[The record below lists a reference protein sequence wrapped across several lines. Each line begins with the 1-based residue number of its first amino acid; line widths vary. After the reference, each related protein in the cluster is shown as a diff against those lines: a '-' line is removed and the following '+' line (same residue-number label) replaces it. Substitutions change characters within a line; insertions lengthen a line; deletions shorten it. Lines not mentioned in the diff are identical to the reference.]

1 MGQSRHAALIMEA
14 LGTGML
20 TTTVGLLGKS
30 GLSAG
35 ASGLAVAAVLLPLI
49 YAGAR
54 VSGASYNPVVSFALV
69 LLGKMTPSQAMAYA
83 VAQLL
88 GAMGGG
94 FVTRALVSPA
104 GVMDHDPSFDLIPAS
119 GLPEALYSFA
129 LVLTVLQTAVS
140 KAQSRNSFFG
150 LAISSVV
157 GVGAAFGA
165 GMNPAVAGGLFAAAG
180 HTKGLLARLAVPL
193 LMAVPAALFFR
204 CTDIDETY
212 TMKKGIVPM
221 ISADFVRNRGPY
233 LMELAG
239 TFLLTSTVGLALATK
254 ELPAPVAAG
263 LCMTFLAFGSGYV
276 SGAHVNPAV
285 TLGMYLRNADKFG
298 LKKLGGYVAMQ
309 TVGAVGAGAVVKAAL
324 GAEMVSGSFPVPQ
337 AGFSCV
343 QVLGVE
349 ALFTGLLVST
359 VLHVGAATGYQGTQ
373 LNGLAVSMSLGA
385 GMMVSAMISGGGL
398 NPAAATGLALSNG
411 ATGKQLRQLWMY
423 VVAPLVGAAL
433 GHASVKITSPIDMG
447 KE

>member
-1 MGQSRHAALIMEA
+1 MEA

-20 TTTVGLLGKS
+20 TMTVGLLGKS
-30 GLSAG
+30 GLSVG
-35 ASGLAVAAVLLPLI
+35 ARGLAVAAVLLPLI

-54 VSGASYNPVVSFALV
+54 VSGASYNPLVSFALV
-69 LLGKMTPSQAMAYA
+69 LLGKMTPSQAMVYTG
-83 VAQLL
+83 AQLL

-94 FVTRALVSPA
+94 FLTKALVSPA
-104 GVMDHDPSFDLIPAS
+104 GVMDYDPSMTLPAS
-119 GLPEALYSFA
+119 GLPEVLYSFA

-157 GVGAAFGA
+157 GVGAALGA

-180 HTKGLLARLAVPL
+180 HSKGLLARLGVPL
-193 LMAVPAALFFR
+193 MATVPAALFFR

-212 TMKKGIVPM
+212 TMKRGMMPKIP
-221 ISADFVRNRGPY
+221 ADFVRNRGPY
-233 LMELAG
+233 LTELAG

-254 ELPAPVAAG
+254 ALPVPVAAG

-285 TLGMYLRNADKFG
+285 TLGVYLRNAKKIG
-298 LKKLGGYVAMQ
+298 SKKLGGYVVMQ
-309 TVGAVGAGAVVKAAL
+309 IVGAVGAGAVVKAAL
-324 GAEMVSGSFPVPQ
+324 GPGMVAGKFPVPQ
-337 AGFSCV
+337 AGFSSA
-343 QVLGVE
+343 QVFGTE
-349 ALFTGLLVST
+349 ALFTGLVVST

-385 GMMVSAMISGGGL
+385 GMMVSEMISGGSL
-398 NPAAATGLALSNG
+398 NPAAAMGLALSNG

-423 VVAPLVGAAL
+423 VIAPLVGAVF
-433 GHASVKITSPIDMG
+433 GHASMKITSPFDMG

>member
-1 MGQSRHAALIMEA
+1 MEA

-20 TTTVGLLGKS
+20 TMTVGLLGKS
-30 GLSAG
+30 GLSVG
-35 ASGLAVAAVLLPLI
+35 ARGLAVAAVLLPLI

-54 VSGASYNPVVSFALV
+54 VSGASYNPLVSFALV
-69 LLGKMTPSQAMAYA
+69 LLGKMTPSQAMVYTG
-83 VAQLL
+83 AQLL

-94 FVTRALVSPA
+94 FLTKALVSPA
-104 GVMDHDPSFDLIPAS
+104 GVMDYDPSMTLPAS
-119 GLPEALYSFA
+119 GLPEVLYSFA

-157 GVGAAFGA
+157 GVGAALGA

-180 HTKGLLARLAVPL
+180 HSKGLLARLGVPL
-193 LMAVPAALFFR
+193 MATVPAALFFR

-212 TMKKGIVPM
+212 TMKRGMMPKIP
-221 ISADFVRNRGPY
+221 ADFVRNRGPY
-233 LMELAG
+233 LTELAG

-254 ELPAPVAAG
+254 ALPVPVAAG

-285 TLGMYLRNADKFG
+285 TLGMYLRNAKKIG
-298 LKKLGGYVAMQ
+298 SKKLGGYVVMQ
-309 TVGAVGAGAVVKAAL
+309 IVGAVGAGAVVKAAL
-324 GAEMVSGSFPVPQ
+324 GPGMVAGKFPVPQ
-337 AGFSCV
+337 AGFSSA
-343 QVLGVE
+343 QVFGTE
-349 ALFTGLLVST
+349 ALFTGLVVST

-385 GMMVSAMISGGGL
+385 GMMVSEMISGGSL
-398 NPAAATGLALSNG
+398 NPAAAMGLALSNG

-423 VVAPLVGAAL
+423 VIAPLVGAVF
-433 GHASVKITSPIDMG
+433 GHASMKITSPIDMG